1 MEPRAGRRVMWC
13 CQTADV
19 AGDER
24 CHVRLRFRDRRSA
37 VSAGLTVAL
46 LTAMEV
52 SDIRRGTLPDDA
64 VDDQGTSS
72 WFGAAMSVAITAS
85 VISLVR
91 DGDEPLPRRPGRW
104 WTGLGFIWAGAAFN
118 RWARRSLG
126 DNYRSQLTIVHDHD
140 VIDSGPYRLVR
151 HPMYTG
157 STVICVGCAL
167 AVDACPASLAWAL
180 PVASL
185 VHRVRIE
192 ERLLRVTLGGSY
204 ERFADG
210 RARFVPGV
218 W

>member
-1 MEPRAGRRVMWC
+1 MRGWH
-13 CQTADV
+13 TADV
-19 AGDER
+19 TGDEPS
-24 CHVRLRFRDRRSA
+24 HVHPRFRDRRSA

-52 SDIRRGTLPDDA
+52 ADIRRGTLPDDA
-64 VDDQGTSS
+64 ADDQGTSG
-72 WFGAAMSVAITAS
+72 WFGAAMGVAIAAS

-118 RWARRSLG
+118 RWARFALG
-126 DNYRSQLTIVHDHD
+126 HNYRSRLAIVHDHN

-157 STVICVGCAL
+157 STLICVGCAL
-167 AVDACPASLAWAL
+167 AVDARPASLAWAL
-180 PVASL
+180 PAATL

-192 ERLLRVTLGGSY
+192 ERLLRATLGDSY

-210 RARFVPGV
+210 RARLAPGV